1 MPDELGATAHTFRSG
16 LRGLIG
22 DPAVPLPA
30 IGRWLDELGHQAQ
43 LRGSLRP
50 VLMLRVAFA
59 VDIGDYLAASAHLAA
74 ALAAPPDATAG
85 CAACECGDAGRWRA
99 ALGDDDG
106 ALEQWAPVLDG
117 TLGCADEPGQVLARA
132 LLPLTRTGRLDEA
145 RGAYLRGYSLVRG
158 RRAGRPAVGR
168 HIEFCA
174 LTGNEARGL
183 AILTEHADWLAEP
196 DAEAPGPGD
205 AHGSGNALSW
215 LDFAAG
221 ACVLLRRLV
230 ALGHGGLP
238 VGDGTAAG
246 RLALLEG
253 EIPFLCDRYGVRNGN
268 AALREQVTARLAQ
281 EPLTE
286 ALPLGAPSRLPA
298 PPAADQAAEEPEASL
313 DDLIKRAR
321 QLRDDRHPH
330 TRQAWERVAASGQD
344 LPPDVAAELA
354 RQRAGALAEHD
365 PRAGHQAL
373 LAAAAQLAAVG
384 DEARACEARAAAA
397 LAQAQAGDAD
407 RGGPALAAVIADADA
422 AFDREAL
429 TPRQYLIVR
438 RARALLVFQ
447 AAAAGPADSV
457 EAVEAIAAE
466 LAEAERLG
474 VPRYAANYRDLLAQL
489 AIRRGDP
496 GQARTHLDQARQL
509 YLDAG
514 EPWYAA
520 RAEGRAAQV
529 ALTTGDPKAA
539 EDLARDALRHGGDLL
554 VPAQAAGLQAMLAD
568 ALGAQPGREPEAVD
582 AALTAA
588 AQWDGRSPRD
598 AVHQTFQ
605 AARAYGR
612 AGRHGEAV
620 SLFTEVMPYVEVPYE
635 AAQVALTHDQY
646 GQALRALG
654 HPQEAAGQ
662 FRQAA
667 EIYAGL
673 GDVVSRVRCLRSAA
687 WMEASAEAM
696 RAVVTELTQLAALA
710 PDEDA
715 ELLAEELSASRAE
728 LAQLRAEQGIAV

>member
-59 VDIGDYLAASAHLAA
+59 LDIGDYLAASAHLAA
-74 ALAAPPDATAG
+74 ALAAPPDSTAG
-85 CAACECGDAGRWRA
+85 CAACERGDAGRWRA

-132 LLPLTRTGRLDEA
+132 LLPLTRAGRLDEA

-158 RRAGRPAVGR
+158 HLAGRPAVGR
-168 HIEFCA
+168 HVEFCA

-183 AILTEHADWLAEP
+183 AILAEHADWLAEP
-196 DAEAPGPGD
+196 DAD
-205 AHGSGNALSW
+205 ALSW
-215 LDFAAG
+215 LEFATG

-268 AALREQVTARLAQ
+268 TALRDQVTARLAQ
-281 EPLTE
+281 EPLAE

-298 PPAADQAAEEPEASL
+298 SPAADQAAEEPEDSL

-330 TRQAWERVAASGQD
+330 TRQAWEQVAARSQD
-344 LPPDVAAELA
+344 LPTDVAAELA

-397 LAQAQAGDAD
+397 LAQAQAGDVD
-407 RGGPALAAVIADADA
+407 RGGPALDAVIADADA
-422 AFDREAL
+422 AFDRDAL

-438 RARALLVFQ
+438 RARALLAFQ

-466 LAEAERLG
+466 LAEAERLD

-539 EDLARDALRHGGDLL
+539 EDLARDALSHGGDLL

-588 AQWDGRSPRD
+588 ARWDGRSPRD

-635 AAQVALTHDQY
+635 PAQVALTHDEY
-646 GQALRALG
+646 GQSLRAVG
-654 HPQEAAGQ
+654 RPQEAAGQ
-662 FRQAA
+662 FRHAA

-687 WMEASAEAM
+687 WMEGSAESM
-696 RAVVTELTQLAALA
+696 RAVVAELAQLAALA

-715 ELLAEELSASRAE
+715 ELLAGELSASRAE
-728 LAQLRAEQGIAV
+728 LAQLRAEHGIAV